1 MLKFIMDKHI
11 IFAAIGGAAVIGAVS
26 KCIVNLTL
34 KRLVHAS
41 GNMGK
46 SSHPFMR
53 LVRAKFEH
61 ACMVSDKVENVNVF
75 VDKYLYE
82 YKVAGLR
89 LHSIRRMEIAAAFI
103 CILLGGVGAA
113 LEYSINGM
121 SDMVLRLGAGGAG
134 AGIFVYLF
142 HLTTDENYRLAMVK
156 NYMVDYLQNVCL
168 HRYEKTH
175 QKELQVMAP
184 EVSPIVTVDA
194 EQTEQ
199 TVQAV
204 VPEEGMLESESAREN
219 VPEEKPLIQTVS
231 IEGSQARKPV
241 PEEKTPV
248 QEVEPEKEAPV
259 LKAAPEVEKEI
270 RIRQILEEFMA

>member
-11 IFAAIGGAAVIGAVS
+11 IFAAIGGAAVLGAVS

-34 KRLVHAS
+34 MRLVQAS

-89 LHSIRRMEIAAAFI
+89 LHSIRRMETAAAFI

-113 LEYSINGM
+113 LEYSMNGM

-184 EVSPIVTVDA
+184 EVSPIITVEA
-194 EQTEQ
+194 EKTEQ
-199 TVQAV
+199 TVQAEQTV
-204 VPEEGMLESESAREN
+204 QTERTVQAEQTVHAAATEDGVLESVAVREN

-231 IEGSQARKPV
+231 
-241 PEEKTPV
+241 
-248 QEVEPEKEAPV
+248 EVKPEKEAPV
-259 LKAAPEVEKEI
+259 PKAAPEVEKEI